1 MLIFVKGDGCLA
13 VVRIGVGV
21 ENYVP
26 LTLDGSR
33 ETDCPAA
40 RKI

>member
-21 ENYVP
+21 ERYVA
-26 LTLDGSR
+26 LALDGSR
-33 ETDCPAA
+33 ETDCPVAT
-40 RKI
+40 KV